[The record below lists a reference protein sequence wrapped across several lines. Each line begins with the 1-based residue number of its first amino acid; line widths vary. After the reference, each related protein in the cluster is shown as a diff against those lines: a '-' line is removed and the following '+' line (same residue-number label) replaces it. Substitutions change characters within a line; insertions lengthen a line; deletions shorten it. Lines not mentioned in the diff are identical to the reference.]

1 VKRVFRVTRK
11 EEIFF
16 DLFVETT
23 EMSCMAARKLD
34 ELINNFVDAD
44 KKIKE
49 IEEIEHEC
57 DQSVHNILRQ
67 LNKSF
72 ITPIDREDIYEISKM
87 LDNITD
93 AIESTAHKF
102 NMFNVKSMTE
112 DAKKL
117 SNLIIQC
124 TEELKGVMVEM
135 KSMKTS
141 KTLTKKIIEVNRI
154 ENIGDEVY
162 REAMAKLF
170 ADGMPAIDV
179 IKWKE
184 IYEYLEN
191 SLDACEDVAN
201 IVEGVVMKHA

>member
-1 VKRVFRVTRK
+1 VFRVTRK